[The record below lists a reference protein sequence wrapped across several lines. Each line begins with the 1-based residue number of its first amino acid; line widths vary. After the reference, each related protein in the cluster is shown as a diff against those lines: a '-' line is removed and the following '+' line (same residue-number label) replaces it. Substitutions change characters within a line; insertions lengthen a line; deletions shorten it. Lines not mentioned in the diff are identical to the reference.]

1 MPFSTAALIYAPVG
15 NFQPLTAKPIFAQS
29 HSRNRWEGVP
39 VPNRKLARADALPL
53 NQEIYPRNSRF
64 LLPLLFW
71 RRGLGRGG
79 PLMQRPLI
87 QWWWRADL
95 GQTAPCL
102 RHLLF
107 RPGAEN
113 NSTR

>member
-1 MPFSTAALIYAPVG
+1 MPSSTAALAYVRIG
-15 NFQPLTAKPIFAQS
+15 NSRLLMAKPISAQS
-29 HSRNRWEGVP
+29 HCHNTWEDVP
-39 VPNRKLARADALPL
+39 VPNRRLARADPLPL

-64 LLPLLFW
+64 LLPLLLW

-79 PLMQRPLI
+79 PLMQRPPI

-95 GQTAPCL
+95 GQTAPGL

-113 NSTR
+113 N